1 MDMPTPS
8 PSQIMANMTPE
19 QLTSMR
25 LQQEIDFRNRPLT
38 DADLDEMLPGE
49 SEGYEVLVV
58 LSFTV
63 LFYIFILFA
72 SEKNVIIVFANFP
85 IYVLDFLGAS
95 GGL

>member
-38 DADLDEMLPGE
+38 DADLDEMLPG
-49 SEGYEVLVV
+49 
-58 LSFTV
+58 
-63 LFYIFILFA
+63 
-72 SEKNVIIVFANFP
+72 
-85 IYVLDFLGAS
+85 
-95 GGL
+95 